1 VHEFADFMRATLV
14 PPRGPISFDASEGEK
29 VFNSIGCETCHKNTF
44 VTAPAG
50 TSINGGAFKVPTALA
65 NKVIHPFSDFLLH
78 DVGTGDGI
86 VQNGG
91 LGTRNQL
98 RTPPLWGLRARG
110 RFMHD
115 LRSHSLD
122 DAIQRHGGQAASVR
136 SSFNALSTT
145 NKTRVLRFLASL

>member
-1 VHEFADFMRATLV
+1 MRATLV

-65 NKVIHPFSDFLLH
+65 K
-78 DVGTGDGI
+78 
-86 VQNGG
+86 
-91 LGTRNQL
+91 
-98 RTPPLWGLRARG
+98 

-136 SSFNALSTT
+136 SSFKRPEHDKQDPRAQVP
-145 NKTRVLRFLASL
+145 RVAVSAS

>member
-44 VTAPAG
+44 VTVPAG

-65 NKVIHPFSDFLLH
+65 K
-78 DVGTGDGI
+78 
-86 VQNGG
+86 
-91 LGTRNQL
+91 
-98 RTPPLWGLRARG
+98 